1 MVLPKTAAGASAI
14 VSAGLLQD
22 ADLHTRLAAVLA
34 VAEMPAGPEI
44 GQALYAEA
52 RKPQNFNDRWLSR
65 ALYIAATRHRD
76 TFISQYK
83 SDSGATPFSALPA
96 ALRLGDTK
104 PDWRSPAAADLK
116 EEWKEIQVPG
126 AWETRGLTD
135 FDGVVWFTRTVDIPA
150 GTPAESLTLGRVGNN
165 AEVWVNGL
173 SVTPAP
179 NAGRGGP
186 PAAGGGRGGPPA
198 YRLPAGALRP
208 GANTVT
214 VRIQNNRNDG
224 GFLGTP
230 EQMFVEAGGKRL
242 PLAGAWRYRVER
254 QTNAGTLYS
263 KPGELAAHVAFT
275 AEGGLAGAAGAALP
289 KIAAAAPDVVL
300 QLATLPGQMQF
311 DLRELTVAPGQLVE
325 IVFVNPDGM
334 QHNFV
339 LGAQGSLEAIGAAAD
354 VMAKSPD
361 GLAQQYVPDTPQ
373 VLFATKLLE
382 PGQTVSYQFKAPT
395 DVGKYPYVCTFP
407 AHWKTMNGTLNVVA
421 PAGRGRGG
429 Q

>member
-1 MVLPKTAAGASAI
+1 
-14 VSAGLLQD
+14 
-22 ADLHTRLAAVLA
+22 
-34 VAEMPAGPEI
+34 
-44 GQALYAEA
+44 
-52 RKPQNFNDRWLSR
+52 
-65 ALYIAATRHRD
+65 
-76 TFISQYK
+76 
-83 SDSGATPFSALPA
+83 
-96 ALRLGDTK
+96 
-104 PDWRSPAAADLK
+104 
-116 EEWKEIQVPG
+116 
-126 AWETRGLTD
+126 
-135 FDGVVWFTRTVDIPA
+135 
-150 GTPAESLTLGRVGNN
+150 
-165 AEVWVNGL
+165 
-173 SVTPAP
+173 
-179 NAGRGGP
+179 
-186 PAAGGGRGGPPA
+186 
-198 YRLPAGALRP
+198 
-208 GANTVT
+208 
-214 VRIQNNRNDG
+214 
-224 GFLGTP
+224 
-230 EQMFVEAGGKRL
+230 MFVEAGGKRL